1 VTSALVPPEA
11 WADEGRRAAPALEDV
26 AAAIITGRDPEATAW
41 VALGIARAHG
51 GERRVAVADLV
62 GGLVSLTPIADQ
74 VGLLECLRDGE
85 PVSSIGQPLAGA
97 PSVYLLPAGRGAI
110 NERWVFES
118 ARWAR
123 LVAGFREVD
132 ALLLLV
138 CLPTAPG
145 LATLMER
152 VDGVVAVDLPPAD
165 VRHWP
170 LLATVDHPEP
180 ELPPI
185 HVRRAAPP
193 AAPAARAS
201 GSPRRFGRL
210 AVVWATL
217 GLLLVGGAGGAW
229 WWTRGAGMVSGD
241 DAPVAQASPPPAPV
255 AIEVTL
261 GPPVNP
267 EDSANAAIFAVELV
281 AANTLA
287 SANSALV
294 SRTGDFPAT
303 TVAPVLLGA
312 ASSPWYRA
320 LSGAWHDRS
329 EAEAWL
335 AGERARGVLRAAVG
349 RVVTVPFALLLAESP
364 ATEADDAIGRWETAG
379 IRAYALQQDDGS
391 VRIYAGAF
399 ESAGQAVW
407 LASMLRDAGE
417 TPRLAYRTG
426 RAF

>member
-1 VTSALVPPEA
+1 MTSGLVPPEA
-11 WADEGRRAAPALEDV
+11 WVVEGARAAPALEDV
-26 AAAIITGRDPEATAW
+26 TAAIITGRDPVATAW

-51 GERRVAVADLV
+51 AERRVAVADLV
-62 GGLVSLTPIADQ
+62 GGVPALNPLADQ
-74 VGLLECLRDGE
+74 PGLLECLRDGE
-85 PVSSIGQPLAGA
+85 PISGIGQPLADA
-97 PSVYLLPAGRGAI
+97 PEVYLLPAGRGAI

-132 ALLLLV
+132 ALLLVV

-165 VRHWP
+165 VRMWP

-185 HVRRAAPP
+185 QVRRAESMAQSAPRP
-193 AAPAARAS
+193 PQVLRRLTVFAAVLGVLLAA
-201 GSPRRFGRL
+201 
-210 AVVWATL
+210 
-217 GLLLVGGAGGAW
+217 GAGAFW
-229 WWTRGAGMVSGD
+229 WWSGGTS
-241 DAPVAQASPPPAPV
+241 AVQADPGQSAAPPPAPEPI
-255 AIEVTL
+255 AIEVHL

-267 EDSANAAIFAVELV
+267 GDSAIAAIFAVELV

-294 SRTGDFPAT
+294 SRTGDFPAA

-312 ASSPWYRA
+312 TSRPWYRA
-320 LSGAWHDRS
+320 LSGAWRVRGD
-329 EAEAWL
+329 AEAWL
-335 AGERARGVLRAAVG
+335 AGERARGVLRATVG
-349 RVVTVPFALLLAESP
+349 RVVAVPFALLLAESS
-364 ATEADDAIGRWETAG
+364 AAEAADTIARWDAVG
-379 IRAYALQQDDGS
+379 IRAYALEQDDGS

-399 ESAGQAVW
+399 ETAGQAVW
-407 LASMLRDAGE
+407 LASILRDAGE

-426 RAF
+426 RTF

>member
-1 VTSALVPPEA
+1 VTSGLVPPEA
-11 WADEGRRAAPALEDV
+11 WVDEGKRAAPELADV
-26 AAAIITGRDPEATAW
+26 AAAIITGRDPVAAAW

-51 GERRVAVADLV
+51 AERRVAVADLV
-62 GGLVSLTPIADQ
+62 GGIPALNPLADQ
-74 VGLLECLRDGE
+74 PGLLECLRDGE
-85 PVSSIGQPLAGA
+85 PVSSIGYPLADA
-97 PSVYLLPAGRGAI
+97 PEVYLLPAGRGAI

-145 LATLMER
+145 LTALMER

-165 VRHWP
+165 VRMWP

-185 HVRRAAPP
+185 HVRRAEAATAPPRPSRTRGRIAVLAAALGVLLAGGAGAYWWSMPATPVGAGDIAPVEQAPP
-193 AAPAARAS
+193 APSPA
-201 GSPRRFGRL
+201 
-210 AVVWATL
+210 
-217 GLLLVGGAGGAW
+217 
-229 WWTRGAGMVSGD
+229 
-241 DAPVAQASPPPAPV
+241 
-255 AIEVTL
+255 AIEVHL

-281 AANTLA
+281 AANTFA

-320 LSGAWHDRS
+320 VSGAWHERGD
-329 EAEAWL
+329 AEAWL
-335 AGERARGVLRAAVG
+335 AGERARGVLRASVG
-349 RVVTVPFALLLAESP
+349 RVVAVPFALLLAETSV
-364 ATEADDAIGRWETAG
+364 AEADAVIWRWEGAG

-391 VRIYAGAF
+391 VRVYAGAF
-399 ESAGQAVW
+399 ETASQAVW

-426 RAF
+426 RTF

>member
-1 VTSALVPPEA
+1 VTSGLVPPAA
-11 WADEGRRAAPALEDV
+11 WVDEGVRAAPALEDV
-26 AAAIITGRDPEATAW
+26 TAAIITGRDPVAAAW

-51 GERRVAVADLV
+51 TERRVAVADLV
-62 GGLVSLTPIADQ
+62 GGIPALNPIADQ
-74 VGLLECLRDGE
+74 PGLLECLRDGE
-85 PVSSIGQPLAGA
+85 PISGIGQPLADA
-97 PSVYLLPAGRGAI
+97 PEVYLLPAGRGAI

-132 ALLLLV
+132 ALLLVV

-165 VRHWP
+165 VRMWP

-185 HVRRAAPP
+185 QVRRAEAPAQP
-193 AAPAARAS
+193 AAQTSRGLRRFTVLAVTLGGLALAVAGAGAFWWWNS
-201 GSPRRFGRL
+201 GSP
-210 AVVWATL
+210 AVTADAEVL
-217 GLLLVGGAGGAW
+217 G
-229 WWTRGAGMVSGD
+229 
-241 DAPVAQASPPPAPV
+241 SPPPAPEPIE
-255 AIEVTL
+255 IEVHL

-267 EDSANAAIFAVELV
+267 EEAANAAIFAVELV

-294 SRTGDFPAT
+294 SRTGDFPAA
-303 TVAPVLLGA
+303 TVAPVLLGTTA
-312 ASSPWYRA
+312 RPWFRA
-320 LSGAWHDRS
+320 LSGAWQHRGD
-329 EAEAWL
+329 AEAWL
-335 AGERARGVLRAAVG
+335 ASERARGVLRASVG
-349 RVVTVPFALLLAESP
+349 RVVAVPFALLLAELS
-364 ATEADDAIGRWETAG
+364 AAEADDTIARWEAAG
-379 IRAYALQQDDGS
+379 IRAYALEQEDGS

-399 ESAGQAVW
+399 ETAGQAVW
-407 LASMLRDAGE
+407 LASTLRDAGE

>member
-1 VTSALVPPEA
+1 MTSGLVPPEA
-11 WADEGRRAAPALEDV
+11 WVGEGQRVAPALEDV
-26 AAAIITGRDPEATAW
+26 TAAIVTGRDPVAAAW
-41 VALGIARAHG
+41 VALGLARAHG
-51 GERRVAVADLV
+51 AERRVAVADLV
-62 GGLVSLTPIADQ
+62 GGIPELTPLADQ
-74 VGLLECLRDGE
+74 LGLLECLRDGE
-85 PVSSIGQPLAGA
+85 PISGIGQPLVDA
-97 PSVYLLPAGRGAI
+97 PEVYLLPAGQGAI

-123 LVAGFREVD
+123 LIAGFREVD

-138 CLPTAPG
+138 CLPNAPG
-145 LATLMER
+145 LETLMER

-165 VRHWP
+165 VRMWP

-185 HVRRAAPP
+185 PVRQSERAA
-193 AAPAARAS
+193 AS
-201 GSPRRFGRL
+201 GTPRARSWARL
-210 AVVWATL
+210 GVLAASL
-217 GLLLVGGAGGAW
+217 GVLIAGGAGAFW
-229 WWTRGAGMVSGD
+229 WWNRGAATAADGTAG
-241 DAPVAQASPPPAPV
+241 VAASPPPPPPI
-255 AIEVTL
+255 AIEVSL

-267 EDSANAAIFAVELV
+267 EDSANATIFAVELV

-294 SRTGDFPAT
+294 SRTGDFPAA

-312 ASSPWYRA
+312 ASRPWYRA
-320 LSGAWHDRS
+320 LSGAWRDRGD
-329 EAEAWL
+329 AEAWL
-335 AGERARGVLRAAVG
+335 AGERARGVLRTTVG
-349 RVVTVPFALLLAESP
+349 RVVTVPFALLLAETS
-364 ATEADDAIGRWETAG
+364 AADVEHTIAQWAAAG

-399 ESAGQAVW
+399 ETAGQAVW

-426 RAF
+426 RTF